1 MLFIISIF
9 YGLVGFVAIILNGL
23 VIFLY
28 TRYSQCDII
37 EGSVLIMY
45 FRHKSLKKPI
55 NLVIVN
61 LSISGLMMMGK
72 VPVFFINLLHSGPY
86 TGVLG
91 AKV

>member
-1 MLFIISIF
+1 
-9 YGLVGFVAIILNGL
+9 
-23 VIFLY
+23 
-28 TRYSQCDII
+28 
-37 EGSVLIMY
+37 MY